1 MTLRTLPALDL
12 GVIAAS
18 AVELSATALARWDET
33 IMAAD
38 DAGDAVISI
47 MGAIGEDIWG
57 DGVTARRI
65 SSALRAIG
73 GKDVS
78 VNINSPGGNMFEGL
92 AIYNVLRQHPHKV
105 TVNVLGVAA
114 SAASVV
120 AMAGDVINVAK
131 AGFLMIHNANVPDA
145 GNRHDK
151 REIADKLEQF
161 DGAMAGLY
169 ADRTGLTR
177 AKIAGMMDDETFL
190 TGEEAVAQKFADAL
204 LPGDAVKHGPKAEM
218 TPLRRLD
225 DALAKGERMPRAER
239 RALFQ
244 EITAKPRA
252 GDDIDKPGAVETA
265 VEDGSTGLSVA
276 LARLKLMRA

>member
-1 MTLRTLPALDL
+1 MTIRKIPALDL
-12 GVIAAS
+12 GVIAPS

-33 IMAAD
+33 IQAAD
-38 DAGDAVISI
+38 ESDNVISI

-57 DGVTARRI
+57 EGITAKRI
-65 SSALRAIG
+65 GAQLRALDR
-73 GKDVS
+73 DVI

-92 AIYNVLRQHPHKV
+92 AIYNLFRQHPYFV
-105 TVNVLGVAA
+105 EINVIGVAA

-120 AMAGDVINVAK
+120 AMAGDEVRIAK
-131 AGFLMIHNANVPDA
+131 AGFIMIHNATLPDA

-161 DGAMAGLY
+161 DTAMAGLY

-177 AKIAGMMDDETFL
+177 AKIAAMMDEETFL

-218 TPLRRLD
+218 TPLRRID
-225 DALAKGERMPRAER
+225 AALAKGERMPRAER

-252 GDDIDKPGAVETA
+252 GDEIDTPGAVETA
-265 VEDGSTGLSVA
+265 VDDGTAGISLA